1 MESMDSK
8 STGPEL
14 EIVNSKDHMTLSV
27 FGLGYVGCVSAACL
41 AKEGHIVI
49 GVDVNP
55 GKVEMINTGTSP
67 IVEAGL
73 GELLSEVV
81 QSNRLSATTDA
92 TSAVHHSDVSLVCV
106 GTPSNQNGSLDLSY
120 VVRVCEE
127 IGAALKD
134 KSERHVIVM
143 RSTML
148 PGTIENVVI
157 PALEE
162 SSGKHA
168 NKDFG
173 VCINPEFLRE
183 GTSLK
188 DFYAPPF
195 TLIGSDDEETAS
207 TLRAIYTSI
216 DAPLFVTPVKTA
228 EMVKYVCNCFHAL
241 KVGFANEV
249 GNICKTLGIDSHEV
263 MDIFCQDSK
272 LNLSPYYLK
281 PGFAFGGSCL
291 PKDLR
296 AINYKARQMDVEVPI
311 LSAILPSNRQQ
322 VERAVDMVL
331 ATGKKRVGVLGFSF
345 KAGTDDLRE
354 SPMVAL
360 IETLIGKGLQLRIY
374 DRDVS
379 LARLFGANK
388 EYIERQIPHIS
399 QLMRATIEE
408 VLDSSDVIVIGNKAE
423 EFKDLAGKRREDQL
437 IIDLV
442 RIFNGNSDE
451 TYQGICW

>member
-1 MESMDSK
+1 MDSK
-8 STGPEL
+8 STGPEF
-14 EIVNSKDHMTLSV
+14 ETVNSKDNMTLSV
-27 FGLGYVGCVSAACL
+27 FGLGYVGCVSAACM

-49 GVDVNP
+49 GVDVNA

-92 TSAVHHSDVSLVCV
+92 ASAVRDSDVSLVCV

-157 PALEE
+157 PALEK

-168 NKDFG
+168 GKDFG

-183 GTSLK
+183 GSSLK

-207 TLRAIYTSI
+207 ILRAIYTSI

-241 KVGFANEV
+241 KVGFANEI

-263 MDIFCQDSK
+263 MEIFCQDTK

-296 AINYKARQMDVEVPI
+296 AINYKARQMDVEAPI

-322 VERAVDMVL
+322 VERAVEMVL

-374 DRDVS
+374 DHDVS

-399 QLMRATIEE
+399 QLMHASIEE
-408 VLDSSDVIVIGNKAE
+408 VLDSSDVIVIGNKAD
-423 EFKDLAGKRREDQL
+423 EFKNLAGKRRHDHL

-442 RIFNGNSDE
+442 RIFNASSDE